1 MGYRACKSLYVAP
14 APLSAGGASKM
25 ASKVR
30 NRVRNVS
37 YKKIKNLICGKL
49 SGSEVNTPFQTVT

>member
-1 MGYRACKSLYVAP
+1 
-14 APLSAGGASKM
+14 M

-37 YKKIKNLICGKL
+37 HTTGCEVMIC
-49 SGSEVNTPFQTVT
+49 SGNVNVFLVSERL